1 MLLAR
6 PRIRVSV
13 HRYYHSHPQ
22 CKWSSGICTATKICL
37 FPQRI
42 PAPLQNP
49 LSLSACSQRS
59 FSIAASAA
67 PTSGFLLVS
76 LSKMTR
82 ISLIAAPHLYRA
94 ASFPIKASDHPEI
107 VPHLLNLAGVQM
119 QLREWA
125 AAEIPINRA
134 LAIVEARLGET
145 HPWRADAFKMLS
157 EVYRETG
164 RPAAG
169 KHAMKHA
176 ESIISAYRRQN
187 SLDDLVSI
195 DELSRRRIR

>member
-94 ASFPIKASDHPEI
+94 ASFPIKASDIPGARILKMVAINSAATHMAETS
-107 VPHLLNLAGVQM
+107 VQVNIWH
-119 QLREWA
+119 QKSTRL
-125 AAEIPINRA
+125 PGSNCGP
-134 LAIVEARLGET
+134 ARG
-145 HPWRADAFKMLS
+145 
-157 EVYRETG
+157 G
-164 RPAAG
+164 
-169 KHAMKHA
+169 
-176 ESIISAYRRQN
+176 
-187 SLDDLVSI
+187 
-195 DELSRRRIR
+195 